1 MLFGQ
6 LFLYQEDFM
15 EAALLIS
22 AIILLGLGLLGTF
35 LPVLPGTPLAWAG
48 LLCESFIPESTMS
61 ITILVIT
68 FITAVII
75 TVLDFAFPAIQ
86 TKKSGGTKYGTRGS
100 TVGLIV
106 GLFTGPWGIII
117 GPFLGAYI
125 GELLHDPSDH
135 HKAFKSAWA
144 SFIGFLSGTL
154 MKIAVVSVFIVVFI
168 INLK

>member
-1 MLFGQ
+1 MLFGH

-35 LPVLPGTPLAWAG
+35 LPVLPGPPLAWAV

-106 GLFTGPWGIII
+106 GLFTGPWGPNFHLQRTRFFVMMSHINA
-117 GPFLGAYI
+117 GQGKPDYFLAPHYPLNQRIFRFG
-125 GELLHDPSDH
+125 
-135 HKAFKSAWA
+135 
-144 SFIGFLSGTL
+144 
-154 MKIAVVSVFIVVFI
+154 VSWNFY
-168 INLK
+168 N